1 MTMGW
6 YSGTMVHFDFSKIE
20 QDVPEPQ
27 PHEPAKERLIFI
39 LVLYLYYTYII
50 IYI

>member
-6 YSGTMVHFDFSKIE
+6 YSGTMVHFDSSKIE

-27 PHEPAKERLIFI
+27 PHEPAEERLILYIKLYI
-39 LVLYLYYTYII
+39 LYIL
-50 IYI
+50 